1 MIIDN
6 KTRIMYCIQY
16 FIVTVELNEIVSFT
30 IYINMNHGNVG
41 FDSSIQWSV
50 QEIAGMSV
58 RRECMDV
65 IKEGSHGC
73 H

>member
-1 MIIDN
+1 LIIDI

-50 QEIAGMSV
+50 Q
-58 RRECMDV
+58 
-65 IKEGSHGC
+65 
-73 H
+73 